1 MSFIDEL
8 KERHDRSKAIFAGH
22 AAKDPTA
29 PPAYNW
35 GGYMRAL
42 ESAIKLYEAEDSG
55 KRYIYAVAIKS
66 DAGQVYNLVAPARHH
81 DVLAV
86 MKEGGAKPKEQGFLD
101 DQGRFVGREEA
112 RKIAEEAGQLLERAI
127 QSPDLFSEDVW

>member
-1 MSFIDEL
+1 MAFIDEL
-8 KERHDRSKAIFAGH
+8 KERHERAKVIFANH
-22 AAKDPTA
+22 SSNDPTA

-35 GGYMRAL
+35 GGYTSAL
-42 ESAIKLYEAEDSG
+42 ESIIKLYEAEDSG

-66 DAGQVYNLVAPARHH
+66 DEGHVYNLVAPARHH
-81 DVLAV
+81 DVIAV

-112 RKIAEEAGQLLERAI
+112 RKIAEEAGQLLDRAI
-127 QSPDLFSEDVW
+127 QSSDLFSEDVW